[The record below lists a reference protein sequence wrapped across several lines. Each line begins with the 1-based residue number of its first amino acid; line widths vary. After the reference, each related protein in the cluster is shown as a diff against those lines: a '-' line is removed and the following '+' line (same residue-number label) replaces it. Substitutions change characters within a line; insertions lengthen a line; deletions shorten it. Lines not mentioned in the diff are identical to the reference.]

1 MFVDSLS
8 PLLKK
13 YGLRPRKELGQNFL
27 TDPIHLAKIVDIA
40 GLTATD
46 TVLEIGP
53 GPGVLTRLLA
63 EQAGQVIAVELD
75 PQMVNL
81 LKNEYGH
88 LQNLKVVEADILR
101 VNISD
106 LINQVAN
113 DPQLVTFS
121 LQAEIQNLPK
131 ACKAKSKIAYK
142 VVANLPYYITSAVI
156 RHLLEATPRPER
168 VVVTVQKE
176 VAQRMVARP
185 GQMSLLAVSVQF
197 YGQPTL
203 AHHIPAGAF
212 YPAPK
217 VDSAVVRID
226 TFAQPVMAVANTD
239 HFFRVVKAGFG
250 QKRKQLKNSLAA
262 GLAKPTPA
270 VVEALTRAKIDPTRR
285 AETLSL
291 EEWGRLAEV
300 LRSPSSPD
308 DEQNLLILHST

>member
-1 MFVDSLS
+1 MDSLS
-8 PLLKK
+8 TLLKK

-27 TDPIHLAKIVDIA
+27 TDPVHLAKIVDVA
-40 GLTATD
+40 GLTPSD

-53 GPGVLTRLLA
+53 GPGTLTRLLA
-63 EQAGQVIAVELD
+63 EQAGRVIAVELD
-75 PQMVNL
+75 PHMVTL

-88 LQNLKVVEADILR
+88 LKNLIVVEADILQTDLSR
-101 VNISD
+101 LIRSAENSEQVSLVNGRPPIPNPRPS
-106 LINQVAN
+106 
-113 DPQLVTFS
+113 T
-121 LQAEIQNLPK
+121 
-131 ACKAKSKIAYK
+131 YK

-156 RHLLEATPRPER
+156 RHLLEATPQPER

-176 VAQRMVARP
+176 VAQRMVAKP

-197 YGQPTL
+197 YGQPSL

-212 YPAPK
+212 YPVPK

-226 TFAQPVMAVANTD
+226 TFAQPVVAVADTD

-262 GLAKPTPA
+262 GLAKPIPA
-270 VVEALTRAKIDPTRR
+270 VIEALTRANIDPTRR

-308 DEQNLLILHST
+308 DEQNHGILHST

>member
-1 MFVDSLS
+1 MDSLS
-8 PLLKK
+8 TLLKK

-27 TDPIHLAKIVDIA
+27 TDPVHLAKIVDVA
-40 GLTATD
+40 GLTPSD

-53 GPGVLTRLLA
+53 GPGTLTRLLA
-63 EQAGQVIAVELD
+63 EQAGRVIAVELD
-75 PQMVNL
+75 PHMVTL

-88 LQNLKVVEADILR
+88 LKNLIVIEADILQTDLSR
-101 VNISD
+101 LIRSAENSEQVSLVNGRPPIPNPRPS
-106 LINQVAN
+106 
-113 DPQLVTFS
+113 T
-121 LQAEIQNLPK
+121 
-131 ACKAKSKIAYK
+131 YK

-156 RHLLEATPRPER
+156 RHLLEATPQPER

-176 VAQRMVARP
+176 VAQRVVAKP

-197 YGQPTL
+197 YGQPSL

-212 YPAPK
+212 YPVPK

-226 TFAQPVMAVANTD
+226 TFAQPVVAVADTD

-262 GLAKPTPA
+262 GLAKPIPA
-270 VVEALTRAKIDPTRR
+270 VIEALTRANIDPTRR

-300 LRSPSSPD
+300 LRSPSSP
-308 DEQNLLILHST
+308 EGGQNHGILHST

>member
-1 MFVDSLS
+1 VDSLS
-8 PLLKK
+8 ALLKK
-13 YGLRPRKELGQNFL
+13 YNLRPRKGLGQKFL
-27 TDPIHLAKIVDIA
+27 TDPVHLAKIVDIA
-40 GLTATD
+40 GLTPAD

-63 EQAGQVIAVELD
+63 EKAGQVIAVELD

-81 LKNEYGH
+81 LRKEFAH
-88 LQNLKVVEADILR
+88 LHNLTVIEADILQT
-101 VNISD
+101 NISA
-106 LINQVAN
+106 IIKQGAIENSSSSFI
-113 DPQLVTFS
+113 PQ
-121 LQAEIQNLPK
+121 
-131 ACKAKSKIAYK
+131 SKIAYK

-156 RHLLEATPRPER
+156 RHLLETSPRPEQ

-185 GQMSLLAVSVQF
+185 GQMSLLAVSVQL
-197 YGQPTL
+197 YGQPEL

-226 TFAQPVMAVANTD
+226 TFARPTISVTD
-239 HFFRVVKAGFG
+239 TKHFFRVVKAGFG

-262 GLAKPTPA
+262 GLPNPMPDVIA
-270 VVEALTRAKIDPTRR
+270 ALDRANIDPTRR

-291 EEWGRLAEV
+291 EEWGRLVEAI
-300 LRSPSSPD
+300 SAK
-308 DEQNLLILHST
+308 N